1 MSGEGF
7 ELGEAVGE
15 ILELL
20 RSINRKLDDMS
31 AAQTAIDAATSS
43 ITTAT
48 TSLNADAP
56 LIEAELAAGVDTTAL
71 TASLAPLNSAVAG
84 INALAHP
91 VTTSSTTSVTPTS
104 TSTVTATDSEPAADV
119 TVTPARTVGTGAPGD
134 PVRPA

>member
-91 VTTSSTTSVTPTS
+91 ATSSSTVTSTSTVTPTS
-104 TSTVTATDSEPAADV
+104 TSTTAVTA
-119 TVTPARTVGTGAPGD
+119 ARTVGTGAPGD